1 MNWLNLEIK
10 TLRAPEYVGAEP
22 VQRATWLNLLA
33 YCAEQENGG
42 VLEKCDD
49 WKDRRWMQTCG
60 VMRSEVETDSDL
72 WKWKG
77 GNLIVWGYPKSKEKE
92 VRAKREA
99 GSRGG
104 KATQNKPSRPNDQ
117 ADGEAVLEAQL
128 EAETEKVLEADGE
141 AELQRKGKEGKEKGK
156 EEERN
161 LSTTTP
167 AARVPARLEEV
178 LAYADEQRKSDTT
191 GKPVTDEIA
200 VAWFDDRQAAG
211 WVTRRDGH
219 EYPIIDWRADL
230 RKYARHWH
238 QNPQAG
244 AVSKPGGKGGM
255 LAFPARQSAHSLRI
269 RQEEVERELKRLR
282 GSTFYDDEAHSQA
295 LRAVTEL
302 ETELATIK
310 DQLKVA

>member
-42 VLEKCDD
+42 VMANCEE

-60 VMRSEVETDSDL
+60 VMRAEVETDSDL
-72 WKWKG
+72 WKWKN

-99 GSRGG
+99 GARGG
-104 KATQNKPSRPNDQ
+104 KATQNKPPQGPGQ
-117 ADGEAVLEAQL
+117 ADGEAVLQAQL
-128 EAETEKVLEADGE
+128 EAETQGALEGDGE
-141 AELQRKGKEGKEKGK
+141 AELQRKGEERKEKGT

-161 LSTTTP
+161 LSTTTT
-167 AARVPARLEEV
+167 ARVPARLDEV
-178 LAYADEQRKSDTT
+178 LAYAEKQRVSDTT

-219 EYPIIDWRADL
+219 EYPIADWQADL
-230 RKYARHWH
+230 RKFARHWH
-238 QNPQAG
+238 ASPSAG
-244 AVSKPGGKGGM
+244 VSGPGKG
-255 LAFPARQSAHSLRI
+255 LLVFPPRQSAHSLRL
-269 RQEEVERELKRLR
+269 RRDEVSAKLTKLR
-282 GSTFYDDEAHSQA
+282 GSIFFDDESRSKA
-295 LRAVTEL
+295 LREQTEL
-302 ETELATIK
+302 ETELATID